1 MRTIGLIARKELA
14 SFFDSLM
21 AYLILAAFLGFSG
34 FFTWWYGDPV
44 FLHGLADLSSFFNS
58 AYWALFLFTPAITMR
73 TLAEERKTG
82 TLDLL
87 LTKSVTD
94 WQVVVGKFLACL
106 TLLALALICTLPYW
120 MSVAQ
125 IGQMDHGGVLCGY
138 LALLCM
144 SAAYVALGIFASSL
158 TNNQI
163 VAFILGLV
171 LIALFHLAF
180 GVMAANFRG
189 VLGETLQYLSTG
201 EHFDSMSR
209 GVIDSRDLIWFAS
222 LVIIGLSL
230 AELKLAERLTS
241 RK

>member
-21 AYLILAAFLGFSG
+21 AYLILATFLGCTG
-34 FFTWWYGDPV
+34 FFTWWFGDNV
-44 FLHGLADLSSFFNS
+44 FYHGLADLSSFFNA
-58 AYWALFLFTPAITMR
+58 AYWALFVFTPAITMR
-73 TLAEERKTG
+73 TIAEERKTG

-94 WQVVVGKFLACL
+94 WQIVVGKFLACL
-106 TLLALALICTLPYW
+106 ILITLALVCTLPYW
-120 MSVAQ
+120 VSVAQ
-125 IGQMDHGGVLCGY
+125 IGDMDHGAVLCGY

-144 SAAYVALGIFASSL
+144 SAAYVAIGLFASSL

-163 VAFILGLV
+163 VAFMLGLV

-180 GVMAANFRG
+180 GAMAPRFRG
-189 VLGETLQYLSTG
+189 GVAEMFQYLSTG
-201 EHFDSMSR
+201 EHFESMSR

-230 AELKLAERLTS
+230 AELKLSERLVS